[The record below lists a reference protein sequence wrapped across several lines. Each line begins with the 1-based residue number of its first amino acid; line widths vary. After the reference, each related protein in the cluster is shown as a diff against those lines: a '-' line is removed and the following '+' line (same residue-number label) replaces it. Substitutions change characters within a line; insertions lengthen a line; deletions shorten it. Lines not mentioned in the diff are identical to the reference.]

1 MSRIYSAGKS
11 ISHDDFLCCQ
21 KVFLFFY
28 FKWIL
33 FDFIMCSYILVI
45 CFWEGIEAKKNEV
58 LFQEIFNSCYLF
70 IDLVL
75 DVLFE
80 KVHIRKV
87 FILSGWWFRIVQVM
101 SLLCSDTGALLW
113 SLSINVFSSHQAHPV
128 LWLLFHAS
136 GISPVSIN
144 LLWYFSCSFDLKWQT
159 PLGIFPSCLSIVL
172 IWDFPAISQNQRTVT
187 CYQTGTVINDKVVY
201 FVPRYSIDNLWMVAG
216 NTVVSFE
223 SIFKL

>member
-1 MSRIYSAGKS
+1 MLSES
-11 ISHDDFLCCQ
+11 IFI
-21 KVFLFFY
+21 LFFY

-33 FDFIMCSYILVI
+33 FDFIMYSYILVI

-87 FILSGWWFRIVQVM
+87 FILSGWCFRLVQVM
-101 SLLCSDTGALLW
+101 RLLCSDTVALLW
-113 SLSINVFSSHQAHPV
+113 SLSINFFSSHQAHPV
-128 LWLLFHAS
+128 LWFLFHAS

-144 LLWYFSCSFDLKWQT
+144 LLWYFSCSFDLKWPT
-159 PLGIFPSCLSIVL
+159 PPGIFPSCLSIVL
-172 IWDFPAISQNQRTVT
+172 IWDFPAISQNQRTIT

-201 FVPRYSIDNLWMVAG
+201 FVPRYSIDNLWTVAG

-223 SIFKL
+223 SIFRL